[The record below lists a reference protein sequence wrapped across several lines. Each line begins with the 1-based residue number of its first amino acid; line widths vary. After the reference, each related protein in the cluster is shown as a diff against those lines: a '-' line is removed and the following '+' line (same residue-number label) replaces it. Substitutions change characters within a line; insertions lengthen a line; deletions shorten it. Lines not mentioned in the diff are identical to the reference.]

1 MLFVRYLIIAK
12 MIGLRL
18 VIIFMKEQKVL
29 L

>member
-18 VIIFMKEQKVL
+18 VIIIMKEQKVL